1 MDFTS
6 LFGDLN
12 IKADNLDLAMDVV
25 PHKDT
30 FFSNE
35 IIALDECVKEL
46 KTLELSVRLTKFL
59 IT

>member
-12 IKADNLDLAMDVV
+12 IKADNLDLAMDVM

-30 FFSNE
+30 IFSSKIVE
-35 IIALDECVKEL
+35 LDECVKEL
-46 KTLELSVRLTKFL
+46 KTLELSVSLTNF
-59 IT
+59 